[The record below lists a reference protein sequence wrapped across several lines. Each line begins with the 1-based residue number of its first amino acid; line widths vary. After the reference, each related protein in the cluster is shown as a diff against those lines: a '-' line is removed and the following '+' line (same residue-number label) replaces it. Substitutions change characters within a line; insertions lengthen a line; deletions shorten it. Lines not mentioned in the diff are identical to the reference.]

1 MAAAGR
7 FRAWAKKFL
16 AAAWPG
22 LLPLAVTAGE
32 LVLLRPPLTEVA
44 TPVAVQILV
53 TGLVGGVA
61 LSRRR
66 PAGALL
72 VAMSLPITYYGLIS
86 LAVLRLDLLVYGLLI
101 LGQGVRRLTG
111 VAARKALQLPGV
123 QNH

>member
-1 MAAAGR
+1 MAAARR
-7 FRAWAKKFL
+7 FRAGAKKFL

-61 LSRRR
+61 LS
-66 PAGALL
+66 
-72 VAMSLPITYYGLIS
+72 
-86 LAVLRLDLLVYGLLI
+86 
-101 LGQGVRRLTG
+101 
-111 VAARKALQLPGV
+111 
-123 QNH
+123 